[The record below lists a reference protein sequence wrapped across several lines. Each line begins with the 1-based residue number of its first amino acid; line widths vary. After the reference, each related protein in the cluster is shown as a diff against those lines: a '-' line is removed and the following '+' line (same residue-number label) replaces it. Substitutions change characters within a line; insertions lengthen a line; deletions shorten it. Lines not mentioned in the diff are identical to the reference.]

1 MSEIRIIHQQIQRS
15 LDNSVTHPRA
25 TDKFI
30 ENLRVGQ
37 VLEAQLVKVDNK
49 YWLMIESI
57 KLPIRKEIVVQLGL
71 QENQAIRMKVR
82 SKAEPVEL
90 QIIKTK
96 SKNAEQAKQPAIINS
111 RLVAGQNQTNVSGRN
126 NSSIATNAG
135 ANTGVVAG
143 NKVVQQEQSTRTNS
157 EGKQLKNNLTAADK
171 NNADKLIHEAR
182 KFLSKTIAAP
192 ILSSAE
198 STKPDVA
205 ASTKAST
212 THGNTA
218 KAKSNGTINPKT
230 GVTPSQSTGQQSK
243 TTVASNNAISDSMR
257 NLISQSRANSVITAK
272 AVIQNEQSTTTKL
285 NTVNPNLIQQPTT
298 KAVQP
303 ETKANLNTMRAV
315 ATPIKSEQAATKSEQ
330 STGKAEQST
339 IKAERSTIKA
349 EQSTIKAERSTI
361 KAERSTTKAE
371 RSTIKAEQST
381 IKAERSTIKAEQST
395 IKAEQTAVKGEKHI
409 NRTEQVALK
418 GEQVVTKQK
427 TTTGKNDSKA
437 HLSTPGTSSN
447 RVMPE
452 NKPINLERAKLE
464 VSVNLPDKDKFPL
477 LSEKL
482 AHAYQRLLPAQQTN
496 AKSINNLFSQLQRL
510 NQYSL
515 NKKSTRGATTST
527 QSVKLAADL
536 KESLKDLFRY
546 ISHKDNLKSGKS
558 IEKALRQSGTFL
570 EKRNRI
576 VQESTKQQNTKT
588 SVEPTLHKDL
598 KANLNRVLAT
608 ALYNLAKIN
617 TTKPSTTT
625 TTTTSTTTGSNP
637 TTGTEKSS
645 PGLARQLSGN
655 TSASGNNLIQN
666 IRNQLSSFKG
676 ASARADFMPELEKI
690 TKEVL
695 KNVQSAIFRSQLGQ
709 LTNLRPESAPQ
720 QWVFELPVMNNKE
733 IDLFFVQFKE
743 HETKDDDEK
752 GKKGWSLI
760 LQFDIFPL
768 GKIRAML
775 TWAENKV
782 NIKFLAEQR
791 ATVDLVNNELKH
803 FQNILSDQGLKFEE
817 LSVEH
822 TLLNDMNINFSKVR
836 TNG

>member
-330 STGKAEQST
+330 STG
-339 IKAERSTIKA
+339 
-349 EQSTIKAERSTI
+349 
-361 KAERSTTKAE
+361 
-371 RSTIKAEQST
+371 
-381 IKAERSTIKAEQST
+381 KAEQST

>member
-111 RLVAGQNQTNVSGRN
+111 RQVAGQNQTNVSGRN

-349 EQSTIKAERSTI
+349 EQ
-361 KAERSTTKAE
+361 
-371 RSTIKAEQST
+371 
-381 IKAERSTIKAEQST
+381 STIKAEQST